1 MIKESDQFSICT
13 LKTNLPTIIL
23 VPHPGNMTSGYAF
36 RNRPFERNPTT
47 WVPTAP
53 MRNGECLPPVRT
65 CTLFS
70 RTPTSKC
77 GCGLLGQSPDCNPD
91 FLRHLFSLGKLHIQN
106 KKAWFLEAKMRK
118 KRTFFFFSPYRI
130 LFWSSDIKRH
140 DRLFRL
146 LHPSNLD
153 FRLKP

>member
-1 MIKESDQFSICT
+1 MMIKMIKESDQFSICT

-53 MRNGECLPPVRT
+53 MRNGECLPLVRA
-65 CTLFS
+65 CTRFS

-77 GCGLLGQSPDCNPD
+77 GCGLLGQPPDCNPD
-91 FLRHLFSLGKLHIQN
+91 ILRHLFFPSQIAHPKQKSMIFGSKI
-106 KKAWFLEAKMRK
+106 KKW
-118 KRTFFFFSPYRI
+118 TFFFFFS
-130 LFWSSDIKRH
+130 
-140 DRLFRL
+140 
-146 LHPSNLD
+146 
-153 FRLKP
+153 LKNCVLIF